1 MEEVILGNRI
11 HLNLRLKE
19 RRRKFEMEK
28 RKDVGENPNASA
40 F

>member
-1 MEEVILGNRI
+1 MEEIILGNRT

-19 RRRKFEMEK
+19 RRKKFEVEK
-28 RKDVGENPNASA
+28 RKDVGKKPNASA

>member
-1 MEEVILGNRI
+1 MEEIILGNRI

-19 RRRKFEMEK
+19 RRKKFEVEK
-28 RKDVGENPNASA
+28 RMDVGENPNASA